1 MSLQVSPDEP
11 IETIMIPFEAAGPLQ
26 GTLTLRK
33 VVMRFFRNPVVPIID
48 DWGSCMGLLYRE
60 DCNEVC
66 LSFFQ
71 LVILELLLYLTSS

>member
-1 MSLQVSPDEP
+1 
-11 IETIMIPFEAAGPLQ
+11 
-26 GTLTLRK
+26 
-33 VVMRFFRNPVVPIID
+33 VPIID
-48 DWGSCMGLLYRE
+48 DWGSCMGLLHRE